1 MQARVLD
8 LLFPPQCLSC
18 HARVPTHGTLCP
30 TCWQGVRFITEPCC
44 ALCGLPFEYATGLNA
59 LCGACL
65 HEPPPFAR
73 ARAAF
78 VYDAAS
84 RRLVLSLKYYD
95 QTLLAKTY
103 GTWLMSAGRELIE
116 SCDVIVP
123 VPLHYWRFVARRYN
137 QSALLAQ
144 SLARLSQKPALLT
157 ALTRRRHTRPQA
169 ALPRKERISN
179 VKGAFT
185 VTVRGA
191 QAIKGKS
198 VLLVDDVM
206 TTGATIHECTRAL
219 LGAGALNVQVLTL
232 ARTMG

>member
-18 HARVPTHGTLCP
+18 HARVPTHGTLCT

-44 ALCGLPFEYATGLNA
+44 ALCGLPFEYAAGQDA
-59 LCGACL
+59 LCAACL

-84 RRLVLSLKYYD
+84 RRLVLGLKYHD

-103 GTWLMSAGRELIE
+103 GTWLMSAGRALIE

-144 SLARLSQKPALLT
+144 SLGRLSHKPVLLT
-157 ALTRRRHTRPQA
+157 ALTRRRNTKPQA
-169 ALPRKERISN
+169 SLARKERLTN
-179 VKGAFT
+179 VKGAFAASA
-185 VTVRGA
+185 RGA
-191 QAIKGKS
+191 QAVKGKN

-219 LGAGALNVQVLTL
+219 LKAGALNVQVLTL
-232 ARTMG
+232 ARTVG